1 MKMLGTVMIAD
12 RLLQE
17 NAQAALVALG
27 VDESKSAEML
37 ELAVKTGFAAWFIW
51 IVIYKDG
58 LFDIKKITI
67 DFDGSDEQYAA
78 ALERGSKNDD

>member
-27 VDESKSAEML
+27 VGKSKAGEML
-37 ELAVKTGFAAWFIW
+37 ELAVKTGFAAWFMW

-58 LFDIKKITI
+58 LFDVKKITI
-67 DFDGSDEQYAA
+67 DFDGSDEQHGV
-78 ALERGSKNDD
+78 LKRGQQK

>member
-17 NAQAALVALG
+17 NAQAALAALG
-27 VDESKSAEML
+27 VGKNKAAEML
-37 ELAVKTGFAAWFIW
+37 ELAVKTGFAAWFMW

-58 LFDIKKITI
+58 FFDVKKITI
-67 DFDGSDEQYAA
+67 DFDGSDEQYG
-78 ALERGSKNDD
+78 ALKRGQQK